1 MQADYQSARFLGQD
15 WLCDFSRLPLAEKTG
30 RGATVQ
36 GFALSGR

>member
-1 MQADYQSARFLGQD
+1 MQADYQSTKFLGQD
-15 WLCDFSRLPLAEKTG
+15 WLSDFSELPLVEKAR